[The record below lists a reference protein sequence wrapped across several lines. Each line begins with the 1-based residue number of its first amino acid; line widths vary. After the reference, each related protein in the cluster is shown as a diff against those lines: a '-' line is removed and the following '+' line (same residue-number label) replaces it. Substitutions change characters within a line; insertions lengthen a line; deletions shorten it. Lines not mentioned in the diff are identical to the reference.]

1 VLVNIRIQSR
11 LSGKM
16 VKDPIVQ
23 LTLTRDT
30 PVLYRELIS
39 SCVETRF
46 WWALSSAF
54 NFLGTLLN
62 RIEKRCFTSRR
73 FIACVYGT
81 TCETYRVLSCGKGG
95 RKVHDK
101 PAGYSS
107 DIGCR

>member
-1 VLVNIRIQSR
+1 
-11 LSGKM
+11 M

-23 LTLTRDT
+23 LTLARDT

-81 TCETYRVLSCGKGG
+81 DVWDLSSVVLRQR
-95 RKVHDK
+95 RKES
-101 PAGYSS
+101 P
-107 DIGCR
+107 R